1 MDYITKLV
9 FNYNDKSPGQSL
21 CTVEQADFRLND
33 ICVCELTSDPQWL
46 CVAVYCVIGWFL
58 SLCFAH
64 IKSSVI

>member
-33 ICVCELTSDPQWL
+33 SRC
-46 CVAVYCVIGWFL
+46 
-58 SLCFAH
+58 
-64 IKSSVI
+64 